1 MTNIQ
6 KLNVLK
12 TEEKR
17 RVGYKKTV
25 LNHRKRI
32 TIPFETQTSE

>member
-17 RVGYKKTV
+17 RVGYMKTV
-25 LNHRKRI
+25 LNHRKEENHNPI
-32 TIPFETQTSE
+32 